1 MESRSS
7 LAYPE
12 RQSQN
17 LSRISSVEKQ
27 GDEDG
32 GSAAEA
38 QFALLGQLS
47 DRVSLLEREQNEGA
61 RPQRDDVE
69 DALQAV
75 DDFRVGVGGTNQKR
89 ELLSA
94 SESLVARLE
103 ALLASSRPPV
113 SLDLPGE
120 VLVEMPLTPEAD
132 SIIGLPKSGDPRL
145 HFIMEVTSD
154 ADGGAAV
161 TAEDVEKEYSISVP
175 VTPMPAAP
183 APAHEGEGA
192 EELPLPRTICRAGQL
207 LSEDKPESTTTM
219 RATGGAGETET
230 PASQTQAPIDEEKGA
245 VIADDPDE
253 RVKSNSD
260 SEANCAVETKDY
272 LASSETADATRA
284 GDRDARSEEEKES
297 PLPSSCVP
305 SDREVGGNAEKTSA
319 KKSAARRESF
329 PVSDEGSSSLP
340 SDFRAPMMTV
350 VAKRAAESDDL
361 TVFKAV
367 LEEGDVE
374 FNVTTEK
381 AEGLWKEP
389 EEDLGLLDLDW
400 EKDDWGDGSGGED
413 DVGGG
418 DRKLLD
424 DEAAVS
430 GSKLDL
436 AFQRLSPGISD
447 EDSAEEEEPLQT
459 KEFSGTDQGA
469 PPLQKD
475 SSPVPDSSAHDQGTT

>member
-1 MESRSS
+1 M
-7 LAYPE
+7 
-12 RQSQN
+12 
-17 LSRISSVEKQ
+17 
-27 GDEDG
+27 
-32 GSAAEA
+32 
-38 QFALLGQLS
+38 
-47 DRVSLLEREQNEGA
+47 SLLEREQK
-61 RPQRDDVE
+61 PQRDDVE

-75 DDFRVGVGGTNQKR
+75 DDFRVEVGRANQTR
-89 ELLSA
+89 ELLAA

-103 ALLASSRPPV
+103 AILARWRPPV

-120 VLVEMPLTPEAD
+120 VLVEMPLTPEAV
-132 SIIGLPKSGDPRL
+132 LPRSGDPRL
-145 HFIMEVTSD
+145 DFIMEVTAD
-154 ADGGAAV
+154 ADGSAAAA
-161 TAEDVEKEYSISVP
+161 AEDVEKKYSISVP

-183 APAHEGEGA
+183 APTHEEEEA
-192 EELPLPRTICRAGQL
+192 EELPLPRTGQL
-207 LSEDKPESTTTM
+207 LPEDNTEVTTTLS
-219 RATGGAGETET
+219 APVGVE
-230 PASQTQAPIDEEKGA
+230 SQSPIDEDEVA
-245 VIADDPDE
+245 ATDPDE
-253 RVKSNSD
+253 PVKSNFNSD
-260 SEANCAVETKDY
+260 PEAKCAAETRDD
-272 LASSETADATRA
+272 LASSETAEAARA
-284 GDRDARSEEEKES
+284 ASEEEKES
-297 PLPSSCVP
+297 PLPSSCVT
-305 SDREVGGNAEKTSA
+305 SDREAGGNAKET
-319 KKSAARRESF
+319 KKSAARRDSF

-350 VAKRAAESDDL
+350 VAKRAAESEDL

-400 EKDDWGDGSGGED
+400 EKDDWGDGGGGEN

-447 EDSAEEEEPLQT
+447 DDSEPPKR
-459 KEFSGTDQGA
+459 KESSDVAQGAPVA

-475 SSPVPDSSAHDQGTT
+475 SPPVPDSSAHDQGTT